1 MGTKSTYTHVE
12 TETFLYGTITNT
24 KGCKCKNRFIIIIII
39 SVMLSAFVRIHFL
52 LHSTSLFQFRM
63 CYLR

>member
-24 KGCKCKNRFIIIIII
+24 KGCKCKNRFIIIINVKNC
-39 SVMLSAFVRIHFL
+39 SLSK
-52 LHSTSLFQFRM
+52 
-63 CYLR
+63 C